1 MIEKRRNK
9 DWNLDLEKLD
19 LLRRNVRLPAA
30 RVVYKHD
37 TGVLSFA
44 IR

>member
-9 DWNLDLEKLD
+9 DCNLDLEKLD

-30 RVVYKHD
+30 CGGYKHD

-44 IR
+44 TR